1 MKMTMAVEGTNNEID
16 DDLSVRYLIFSMKY
30 PSIARKIKKEKLSV
44 DGIDKC
50 LCITSTEK
58 TDINMLLTGIDDKM
72 IRGVFSTF

>member
-1 MKMTMAVEGTNNEID
+1 MAVEGTNNEID

-58 TDINMLLTGIDDKM
+58 NRYQHVVNGN
-72 IRGVFSTF
+72 